1 MIRFHLCTISFRHQ
15 LVSLPELATWA
26 GATGFDG
33 IELWGVHAR
42 HLLQQPGLD
51 GRWLQSQ
58 GLAIPMV
65 SDYLPLDGSEQ
76 EAIHYTRELCRL
88 ARHWQA
94 PKLRTFA
101 GHQGSAELDQRQ
113 RQAQTRR
120 LQTLTRCVAD
130 EGLTL
135 VVETH
140 PSTLAD
146 TVDSTLT
153 LLTDVDHPAL
163 GINFDVLHVWEAGAD
178 PKLALQQMA
187 PWVRHFHFKNIRHRD
202 QLGVFAPANVYSPA
216 GSRQGMVPVLDG
228 ACDYRP
234 LLDTLA
240 GWQQSQTH
248 PAPLDISLEWFGPDS
263 YRVLC
268 SDLHQLRQNV
278 RQNHAQSQAL
288 AVCQ

>member
-101 GHQGSAELDQRQ
+101 AIRAAPSSTRDSARPRPDVC
-113 RQAQTRR
+113 RR
-120 LQTLTRCVAD
+120 
-130 EGLTL
+130 
-135 VVETH
+135 
-140 PSTLAD
+140 
-146 TVDSTLT
+146 
-153 LLTDVDHPAL
+153 
-163 GINFDVLHVWEAGAD
+163 
-178 PKLALQQMA
+178 
-187 PWVRHFHFKNIRHRD
+187 
-202 QLGVFAPANVYSPA
+202 
-216 GSRQGMVPVLDG
+216 
-228 ACDYRP
+228 
-234 LLDTLA
+234 
-240 GWQQSQTH
+240 
-248 PAPLDISLEWFGPDS
+248 
-263 YRVLC
+263 
-268 SDLHQLRQNV
+268 
-278 RQNHAQSQAL
+278 
-288 AVCQ
+288 